1 MKKSIWLAVV
11 LGVLATGV
19 EAQNRRQPAKPAAEK
34 RLYCWDE
41 GGQRVCGDALP
52 AHAVDAAR
60 TELSARSGRP
70 LAQVDEAM
78 TPEERAAAE
87 EAARQAEVAAA
98 AEAARQRRER
108 AMAESYETEEEL
120 RKAFDDRIVLVD
132 EALKTS
138 RMGVANLR
146 QSLVSLLRQA
156 NDLELRGEP
165 VRKRLLDSIQSQHR
179 DLLRQQAIMRQQL
192 EARASTTR
200 SAAAATGA
208 EQAQRG
214 VGAPRSQPIAP
225 SAATRPVAKQAVSR

>member
-1 MKKSIWLAVV
+1 MKSRIVLAVA
-11 LGVLATGV
+11 LGALATGTG
-19 EAQNRRQPAKPAAEK
+19 AQAQQGRAQATEK

-41 GGQRVCGDALP
+41 GGRRVCGDALP

-60 TELSARSGRP
+60 TELSIRSGRP

-78 TPEERAAAE
+78 SPEERAAAA

-98 AEAARQRRER
+98 AEAARLRRER
-108 AMAESYETEEEL
+108 AMAESYETEEDL

-138 RMGVANLR
+138 DMGVANLR

-156 NDLELRGEP
+156 NDLELQGQP
-165 VRKRLLDSIQSQHR
+165 VRKGLVDGIQSQHH

-192 EARASTTR
+192 EERASLD
-200 SAAAATGA
+200 A
-208 EQAQRG
+208 ELEHAVERYHALRG
-214 VGAPRSQPIAP
+214 PAR
-225 SAATRPVAKQAVSR
+225 R

>member
-146 QSLVSLLRQA
+146 LSLLTLLRQA
-156 NDLELRGEP
+156 ADLELQGKAVP
-165 VRKRLLDSIQSQHR
+165 KQLAGNILTQHN
-179 DLLRQQAIMRQQL
+179 DLLRQQGILRQQL
-192 EARASTTR
+192 EERAMLDADLEHALERYRALRQARD
-200 SAAAATGA
+200 G
-208 EQAQRG
+208 
-214 VGAPRSQPIAP
+214 
-225 SAATRPVAKQAVSR
+225 